1 MRTKEEQ
8 ARKTEAGA
16 EKTDDGGWTLTDCF
30 LANDYDPNTNPGVLP
45 AGTTPAEERK
55 QAALRL
61 SRLKGSYALLLKRV
75 KDKDLKQILATSYL
89 QDGFGAL
96 TYMDQEYDRAIT
108 VTALRKMNK
117 EFDEVT
123 IKADIGVA
131 EDSVTKLSKLLMRMN
146 GERPAASRKSGDEIS
161 EKILECIAEASSHF
175 SERGPRRNS
184 MRLSATPT

>member
-1 MRTKEEQ
+1 MTKDEELEPE
-8 ARKTEAGA
+8 AYHVGLAGEPHRAWKRLLLDAGA

-55 QAALRL
+55 QSALRL

-123 IKADIGVA
+123 IKTIIPV
-131 EDSVTKLSKLLMRMN
+131 SRVQN
-146 GERPAASRKSGDEIS
+146 IAAV
-161 EKILECIAEASSHF
+161 
-175 SERGPRRNS
+175 
-184 MRLSATPT
+184 

>member
-146 GERPAASRKSGDEIS
+146 GERPAAHRTSTQ
-161 EKILECIAEASSHF
+161 
-175 SERGPRRNS
+175 N
-184 MRLSATPT
+184 